1 MPYFLLNFIQASG
14 VRSMPVLWGFSLF
27 EYQEQGRVKVLGWQR
42 WCMPEAVKPSGTRN
56 WQGDGPVPAETQNL
70 LPLCGSVT
78 TSLPSPFLPHHN
90 ALNQPEKLFSSDGAH
105 EITSVLS
112 IRSQAINNQPFKISS
127 PVSLRVGS
135 GITGSAAEQWE
146 RIRAL
151 ACCWQPEPGDL
162 EHEAGASA
170 CTT

>member
-1 MPYFLLNFIQASG
+1 MFMKQL
-14 VRSMPVLWGFSLF
+14 
-27 EYQEQGRVKVLGWQR
+27 R
-42 WCMPEAVKPSGTRN
+42 WCRTEAVKPSGTQN
-56 WQGDGPVPAETQNL
+56 WQGDGPIPAETQNL
-70 LPLCGSVT
+70 LPPRGSVT
-78 TSLPSPFLPHHN
+78 ASLPSTFLPHHN
-90 ALNQPEKLFSSDGAH
+90 ALNQPKKLFSSDGAH

-151 ACCWQPEPGDL
+151 ACCWQPRPGDL
-162 EHEAGASA
+162 EREAGASA
-170 CTT
+170 RAT